1 MKKRKIINVKKEKM
15 KLVLKPLFDDTYY
28 FEENEEELTE
38 KEKEE
43 IDKYI
48 EKII

>member
-1 MKKRKIINVKKEKM
+1 MKKRKIINAKKEKM
-15 KLVLKPLFDDTYY
+15 KFVLKPLFDDTYY